1 MPAVIPD
8 RSPLIDDPSNYLWR
22 ISVTLAGNQHFHF
35 STECAA
41 KLREQIKSGLEV
53 HRVGL
58 YEFKERCTEAEANLA
73 KLVEYMIAEQI
84 AHQPA
89 SRILPESVLFN
100 ALHHSKLC
108 PGLWPFC

>member
-1 MPAVIPD
+1 MPN
-8 RSPLIDDPSNYLWR
+8 RSPLIDDPLNYLWR
-22 ISVTLAGNQHFHF
+22 FAIASAGQHNFRF
-35 STECAA
+35 SPECAA
-41 KLREQIKSGLEV
+41 HLREQIKSGLEV
-53 HRVGL
+53 HRVGR

-108 PGLWPFC
+108 PGLWPLC